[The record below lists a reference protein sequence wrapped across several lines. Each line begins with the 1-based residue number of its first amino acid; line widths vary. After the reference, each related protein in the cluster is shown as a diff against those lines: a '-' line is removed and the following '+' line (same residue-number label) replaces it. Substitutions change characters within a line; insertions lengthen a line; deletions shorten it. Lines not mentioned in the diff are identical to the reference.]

1 MSGDLPFVVKIGRG
15 EYVQA
20 PKVRVTWREKR
31 RVKAT
36 HTFGDVSFN
45 EVDHAGW
52 DRGGLM
58 FQPCGLG
65 TDDTRPIRASGVG
78 LGGGLR
84 RYVESTAAG
93 VKQAVRRIRPQEA
106 ERLAAIDA
114 EIEAHE
120 QAIGALRQER
130 REVVTVAW
138 TNGHVVRVAEVA
150 PQGDSARELVR

>member
-1 MSGDLPFVVKIGRG
+1 MSDLPFVVKIGRG

-45 EVDHAGW
+45 EVEHAGW

-65 TDDTRPIRASGVG
+65 TDDTRQTPIRAS
-78 LGGGLR
+78 
-84 RYVESTAAG
+84 
-93 VKQAVRRIRPQEA
+93 
-106 ERLAAIDA
+106 
-114 EIEAHE
+114 
-120 QAIGALRQER
+120 GALRQER

-138 TNGHVVRVAEVA
+138 TNGHVVRLAEVA
-150 PQGDSARELVR
+150 PQGDTARELVR